1 MSGRYGNL
9 KPQDPEELFWVSRRG
24 AKVAL
29 VILHVVAAVAVLIEL
44 LHPFVGDSHA
54 VERAHSLDFPA
65 SYAVYGFLA
74 CVLLVLLGRFLR
86 RLVMRD
92 EHYYRRDPD
101 AR

>member
-1 MSGRYGNL
+1 MAERYGNQR
-9 KPQDPEELFWVSRRG
+9 PQESGNLFWASRRG

-29 VILHVVAAVAVLIEL
+29 IVLHVVAAAAVSIEL
-44 LHPFVGDSHA
+44 VHPFVGDSHA

-92 EHYYRRDPD
+92 EDYYRRDPD

>member
-1 MSGRYGNL
+1 MRGKRETG
-9 KPQDPEELFWVSRRG
+9 KQEPEGLFWVSRRG

-29 VILHVVAAVAVLIEL
+29 VILHAGAAVAVLIEL
-44 LHPFVGDSHA
+44 LQPFVGDSHA

-74 CVLLVLLGRFLR
+74 CVLLVLLGRLLR

-92 EHYYRRDPD
+92 EDYYQRDPD
-101 AR
+101 DR

>member
-1 MSGRYGNL
+1 MAQRYENRPREADDL
-9 KPQDPEELFWVSRRG
+9 LWVSRRG
-24 AKVAL
+24 AKIAL
-29 VILHVVAAVAVLIEL
+29 VILHIGAAVAVLIEL

-74 CVLLVLLGRFLR
+74 CVLLVLLGRILR

-92 EHYYRRDPD
+92 EDYYRSHPD
-101 AR
+101 AG

>member
-1 MSGRYGNL
+1 MPGR
-9 KPQDPEELFWVSRRG
+9 PETGKQGPEGLFWVSRRG

-29 VILHVVAAVAVLIEL
+29 LILHAGAAIVVLIEL
-44 LHPFVGDSHA
+44 LRPFAGDSHA
-54 VERAHSLDFPA
+54 VERAPSLDFPA

-92 EHYYRRDPD
+92 EDYYRRDPD